1 MTLQEYEIDAMRTA
15 NSEAPYP
22 PLFMA
27 ALGLGGEAGEVQEII
42 KKHFFQ
48 GHPLDQIQLAEEL
61 GDVAWYLTVAAN
73 FAGFSLEDILRMNAS
88 KRRQRYPN
96 GFSTERSVH
105 RTEEAQ
111 P

>member
-1 MTLQEYEIDAMRTA
+1 MTLQEYEIDALRTA
-15 NSEAPYP
+15 NSEAPWP

-42 KKHFFQ
+42 KKHYFQ
-48 GHPLDQIQLAEEL
+48 GHPLDQIELAEEL
-61 GDVAWYLTVAAN
+61 GDVAWYLTVAAH

-88 KRRQRYPN
+88 KRRQRYPD
-96 GFSTERSVH
+96 GFSAERSVH
-105 RTEEAQ
+105 RIEEAQ